1 MTTIISHFVN
11 HSLIVSVP
19 DLNMH
24 FACDSSDIN
33 KQHNGIWNSR
43 VMAFV
48 PKLPDTFSDGQ
59 PVEHTY
65 QDHSGIYFEYCVVCG
80 VDTKGNKY
88 CGASCERRD
97 SEGEA

>member
-1 MTTIISHFVN
+1 MTTIISHFGN

-65 QDHSGIYFEYCVVCG
+65 QDHSGIYFDHCVVCG

-88 CGASCERRD
+88 CGASCEQHD
-97 SEGEA
+97 AEGGA